1 VHDLC
6 DELGLR
12 CQVDITAGAARAWT
26 NVDDRKHESSLRSGR
41 TRRSESGKKLRGV
54 WDSNWPSPS
63 NPLISLKLNRR
74 WRSEKCWLGV
84 RDDFRTWFVQSAA

>member
-26 NVDDRKHESSLRSGR
+26 NVDDRKLQ
-41 TRRSESGKKLRGV
+41 
-54 WDSNWPSPS
+54 DSY
-63 NPLISLKLNRR
+63 R
-74 WRSEKCWLGV
+74 
-84 RDDFRTWFVQSAA
+84 

>member
-26 NVDDRKHESSLRSGR
+26 NVDERFPLGRSNSVAAVAGVVGAFVGRKETECGR
-41 TRRSESGKKLRGV
+41 DEVAHLLEGAGTHRAQER
-54 WDSNWPSPS
+54 
-63 NPLISLKLNRR
+63 
-74 WRSEKCWLGV
+74 
-84 RDDFRTWFVQSAA
+84 F

>member
-26 NVDDRKHESSLRSGR
+26 NVDDRNHSPFMFGFLALRSMAIR
-41 TRRSESGKKLRGV
+41 AASETDGI
-54 WDSNWPSPS
+54 SP
-63 NPLISLKLNRR
+63 
-74 WRSEKCWLGV
+74 
-84 RDDFRTWFVQSAA
+84 